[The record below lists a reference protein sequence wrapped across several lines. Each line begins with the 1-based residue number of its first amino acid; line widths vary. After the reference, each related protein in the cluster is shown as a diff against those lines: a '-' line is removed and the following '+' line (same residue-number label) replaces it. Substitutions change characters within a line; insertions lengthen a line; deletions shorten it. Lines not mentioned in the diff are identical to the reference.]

1 MYISPR
7 TASIPVPLE
16 LERARLFTTMAF
28 TPPPPQRPSL
38 TSRLSAAA
46 LAASAVQQ
54 IPGSY
59 FSVAKNLLSVAAA
72 HTPLL
77 GASSAKEVIDGD
89 NYFPSVQDGSSSGS
103 PPPKYTTS
111 PPTPEFPRIEPI
123 LAPPLVSEPVPLSAS
138 LGAVMPPAAS
148 SSTAVGCNSCSRLQL
163 QLHLLTLQNEAYMAQ
178 RDYLLR
184 NQSLPPPTSAE
195 SSGVISFMIASFIR
209 TMFLLA
215 FLLWPYLRQV
225 LGTAREWEKEW
236 QLGVRVRSLGW
247 RCAAVVWAVVA
258 RAGGEQHIERRR
270 ARAEWEIWATRAMEE
285 VLSGVGQGV
294 REGLGVWGVRMESSM

>member
-1 MYISPR
+1 
-7 TASIPVPLE
+7 
-16 LERARLFTTMAF
+16 
-28 TPPPPQRPSL
+28 
-38 TSRLSAAA
+38 
-46 LAASAVQQ
+46 VQQ
-54 IPGSY
+54 LPSSY
-59 FSVAKNLLSVAAA
+59 FSVAKNLLSAAAA

-77 GASSAKEVIDGD
+77 GGRSAEEEVIDRD
-89 NYFPSVQDGSSSGS
+89 NYFPSTQSSSGSGS

-123 LAPPLVSEPVPLSAS
+123 LAPPLVTEPVPLSAS
-138 LGAVMPPAAS
+138 LNAVMSPAAS
-148 SSTAVGCNSCSRLQL
+148 NTTAVGCNSCSRLQL

-184 NQSLPPPTSAE
+184 NQALPANSSAG

-236 QLGVRVRSLGW
+236 QIAVRVRSFGW
-247 RCAAVVWAVVA
+247 RCAAIAWAVIA
-258 RAGGEQHIERRR
+258 KAGGEQHIQRRK
-270 ARAEWEIWATRAMEE
+270 ARTDWEIWATRCMEE